1 MWDLSKFNFLLASER
16 LKFWH
21 NGIGGLKP
29 TRFLSYQSIAPSTI
43 LYFHLY
49 FFRNDLFLLN
59 KLWNKIF
66 RMRLLIPLITCVSIN
81 AIEETIL
88 SGNETELSN
97 LTVSQLQDNFVPENE
112 NDDESQLE
120 NISSNQSDDTDSQVR
135 LKLKSYL
142 FFVCNFNSNNYF

>member
-1 MWDLSKFNFLLASER
+1 
-16 LKFWH
+16 
-21 NGIGGLKP
+21 
-29 TRFLSYQSIAPSTI
+29 
-43 LYFHLY
+43 
-49 FFRNDLFLLN
+49 
-59 KLWNKIF
+59 
-66 RMRLLIPLITCVSIN
+66 MRLLIPLITCVSIN

-135 LKLKSYL
+135 FKLKSYL

>member
-1 MWDLSKFNFLLASER
+1 
-16 LKFWH
+16 
-21 NGIGGLKP
+21 
-29 TRFLSYQSIAPSTI
+29 
-43 LYFHLY
+43 
-49 FFRNDLFLLN
+49 
-59 KLWNKIF
+59 
-66 RMRLLIPLITCVSIN
+66 MRLLIPLITCVSIN

-88 SGNETELSN
+88 SSNETELSN

-135 LKLKSYL
+135 FKLKSYL

>member
-1 MWDLSKFNFLLASER
+1 
-16 LKFWH
+16 
-21 NGIGGLKP
+21 
-29 TRFLSYQSIAPSTI
+29 
-43 LYFHLY
+43 
-49 FFRNDLFLLN
+49 
-59 KLWNKIF
+59 
-66 RMRLLIPLITCVSIN
+66 MRLLIPLITCVSIN

>member
-1 MWDLSKFNFLLASER
+1 
-16 LKFWH
+16 
-21 NGIGGLKP
+21 
-29 TRFLSYQSIAPSTI
+29 
-43 LYFHLY
+43 
-49 FFRNDLFLLN
+49 
-59 KLWNKIF
+59 
-66 RMRLLIPLITCVSIN
+66 MRLLIPLITCVSIN

-135 LKLKSYL
+135 FKLKSYL
-142 FFVCNFNSNNYF
+142 FFVCNFN